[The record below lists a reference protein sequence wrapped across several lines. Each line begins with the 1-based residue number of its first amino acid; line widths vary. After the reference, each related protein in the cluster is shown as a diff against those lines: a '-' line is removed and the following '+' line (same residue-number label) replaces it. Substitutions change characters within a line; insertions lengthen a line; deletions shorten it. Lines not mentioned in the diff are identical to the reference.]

1 MLGTELTF
9 SDGVLFQTFTVGI
22 ISDTIVEPVETILV
36 NITDIIISV
45 ERIQISLTQQERNR
59 IKISMNHARL
69 SIYDACSK

>member
-9 SDGVLFQTFTVGI
+9 SDGVQFQTFTVGI
-22 ISDTIVEPVETILV
+22 ISDTIVEPVETVIV

-45 ERIQISLTQQERNR
+45 KGIQVSLSQQEKNR

-69 SIYDACSK
+69 SIYDACST